1 MQSIFL
7 NWYIVEKP
15 SFFKIDRSWDSK
27 IKLKICYD
35 NSTNFLNRERFPSI
49 PYPPAVAV
57 RAWVRVLS
65 VSLPVGLATPR
76 ALTCPRKVN
85 SIQHR

>member
-1 MQSIFL
+1 M
-7 NWYIVEKP
+7 
-15 SFFKIDRSWDSK
+15 DRSWDSK
-27 IKLKICYD
+27 IKSKICYD
-35 NSTNFLNRERFPSI
+35 NSRNFLNRERFPSI

-76 ALTCPRKVN
+76 ALTCPRKVYN
-85 SIQHR
+85 IDKKNTNNIDNNP